1 MNRLVKAQKQL
12 ASIDR
17 DRTSA
22 MRQRDDAIRQA
33 LAEGA
38 TYATIREITGM
49 SPSTI
54 AKAIKR

>member
-1 MNRLVKAQKQL
+1 MNRLVRAQKQL
-12 ASIDR
+12 TEIDHDR
-17 DRTSA
+17 DAA
-22 MRQRDDAIRQA
+22 MRRRDDAIRAA
-33 LAEGA
+33 LADGA